1 MKWQKAIAK
10 KERKNEEMK
19 HNLESVDSQKIA
31 QTMTNGMADYKLCLW
46 VPEWLQDA
54 EEKEYF
60 VLKNTGTRQEKNW
73 EELYHFTAEYIRGK
87 CCYAISQDGKLAL
100 VGYAAKKGVVCYE
113 CENGKILWNNKNIK
127 KIHEIRFNNFDYD
140 IIEVIS
146 SKLEITYLD
155 KYTGEVLEE
164 EKIRQV
170 RQVLNWMRSSQNGKY
185 LIGADT
191 VIGKD
196 NAIYTVYDTENQMVK
211 GRFAAQNHVGSS
223 RSFDVA
229 DNGKFAV
236 CSAYK
241 RQGVSLINV
250 DTGEVIWT
258 QKKVK
263 YIRAVSF
270 HKGKV
275 AVCCRNNGIYFL
287 NIHSGEIDSHI
298 QGEEIYLNAYGKDIL
313 LCEDNAAK
321 IGKKKIKSPSFAF
334 SEAIGI
340 QNGVVLSPV
349 GEGLMLYDN
358 TGSLIWEN
366 NNIEIADIVYQEEEN
381 AIYGFNSIR
390 GEGKIGIISAEDG
403 QMISELAIE
412 DYACAFI
419 GDHKTLLCNTGKMYG
434 VSKDNIKEKAEVFKF
449 TVV

>member
-1 MKWQKAIAK
+1 MKY
-10 KERKNEEMK
+10 
-19 HNLESVDSQKIA
+19 NLEFVDTEKIA
-31 QTMTNGMADYKLCLW
+31 QTMTNGMADYKLLLW

-60 VLKNTGTRQEKNW
+60 VLKNTGTREEKKW
-73 EELYHFTAEYIRGK
+73 EELYHFTAEYTKDK

-100 VGYAAKKGVVCYE
+100 AGYAAKKGVICYE
-113 CENGKILWNNKNIK
+113 CETGKVLWNNKKIK
-127 KIHEIRFNNFDYD
+127 KIHEMRFNNFDSD

-146 SKLEITYLD
+146 DKLVITYLD
-155 KYTGEVLEE
+155 KHTGEVLEE

-170 RQVLNWMRSSQNGKY
+170 RQVLNWMRSSQNGRY

-191 VIGKD
+191 VTGKD
-196 NAIYTVYDTENQMVK
+196 KAIYTVYDTETQVVK
-211 GRFAAQNHVGSS
+211 GRFVAQNHVGSS
-223 RSFDVA
+223 RTFDVA
-229 DNGKFAV
+229 DNGKFAA
-236 CSAYK
+236 CSAYT

-250 DTGEVIWT
+250 DKGEVIWT

-263 YIRAVSF
+263 YISSVSF

-275 AVCCRNNGIYFL
+275 VVCCRYDGIYFL

-298 QGEEIYLNAYGKDIL
+298 EGEKIYFNAYGKDIL
-313 LCEDNAAK
+313 LCEDNVAK
-321 IGKKKIKSPSFAF
+321 IGNKKIKSPSFAF
-334 SEAIGI
+334 SEAIGVP
-340 QNGVVLSPV
+340 NGVVLSPV

-366 NNIEIADIVYQEEEN
+366 KNIEIGHIVYQEEEN
-381 AIYGFNSIR
+381 AIYGYGFDSTQEEN
-390 GEGKIGIISAEDG
+390 KIGILSAEDG
-403 QMISELAIE
+403 QMISELAID

-419 GDHKTLLCNTGKMYG
+419 GDHKTLLCNTGKMYD